1 MSSISSVSN
10 SSNAWA
16 STGATRSAPKDKLF
30 SLVDSDKSGGIDTNE
45 LKTLME
51 QVTKKTGVAN
61 SNTAAD
67 LMTKLDTNGDGS
79 LDGTELHN
87 GITSIVQLPS
97 TMDFAQTRSDSSS
110 SATGKAGDDLF
121 TKVDANSD
129 GSLSSSE
136 FTALMDK
143 MSASGDA
150 NASGSSSDKFASLD
164 TDSDGKLTQSE
175 FDAGRPSGAGGPQ
188 GAGGPPPGP
197 PPTSSSSDSTT
208 YDPLDTN
215 KDGIVSAAEAAAGQ
229 ANGTTDTMQ
238 ALLKAIDT
246 DKDGKLSNTEADT
259 FVQQVATAVDTLQ
272 KSSSS
277 TDSIDLNQLAQQV
290 LKQYTQIAAG
300 SASSST
306 GSTVSLTA

>member
-1 MSSISSVSN
+1 MSSISNVSNVSN

-16 STGATRSAPKDKLF
+16 STGATRSTPKDKLF
-30 SLVDSDKSGGIDTNE
+30 SLVDSDSSGGIDTDE

-61 SNTAAD
+61 SNTAAE

-79 LDGTELHN
+79 LDGSELHN

-97 TMDFAQTRSDSSS
+97 TMDFAQARSDSSTG
-110 SATGKAGDDLF
+110 AT
-121 TKVDANSD
+121 
-129 GSLSSSE
+129 
-136 FTALMDK
+136 
-143 MSASGDA
+143 
-150 NASGSSSDKFASLD
+150 GSSSDKFASLD
-164 TDSDGKLTQSE
+164 TDGDGKLTQSE
-175 FDAGRPSGAGGPQ
+175 FDAGRPSSAGGPH

-197 PPTSSSSDSTT
+197 PPTSSSSSDSTT

-238 ALLKAIDT
+238 ALLKAIDA

-306 GSTVSLTA
+306 GSTVRLTA

>member
-16 STGATRSAPKDKLF
+16 LNGTSRSAPKDKLF
-30 SLVDSDKSGGIDTNE
+30 SLVDTDNSGGIDTKE
-45 LKTLME
+45 LQTLMD
-51 QVTKKTGVAN
+51 QVSKKTGVAN
-61 SNTAAD
+61 SSTAAD
-67 LMTKLDTNGDGS
+67 LMGKLDTNGDGT
-79 LDGTELHN
+79 LDGSELHN

-97 TMDFAQTRSDSSS
+97 TMDFAQTRSDGT
-110 SATGKAGDDLF
+110 SATGQAGDDLF
-121 TKVDANSD
+121 SKVDANSD

-136 FTALMDK
+136 FSALMDK

-150 NASGSSSDKFASLD
+150 NATTSSSDKFASLD
-164 TDSDGKLTQSE
+164 TDGDGKLSQSE
-175 FDAGRPSGAGGPQ
+175 FDAGRPSGAGGPH

-229 ANGTTDTMQ
+229 ANGTADTMQ

-246 DKDGKLSNTEADT
+246 DKDGKLSNTEADA

-272 KSSSS
+272 KSSTS

-300 SASSST
+300 TASSSA
-306 GSTVSLTA
+306 GGTVSLTA